1 MLTKVPTE
9 LKDLMVFLD
18 KRGVKSY
25 IVGGAVRDL
34 VAGQVPT
41 DWDLTTPA
49 TPELLTTLFEGT
61 YKVVPLGIK
70 HGTISVILES
80 CNFTCQ
86 ITTFRKDT
94 KCDGRHAEVE
104 FVTNLEADL
113 ARRDFTINAM
123 ALDLD
128 GNLIDPFGGQTD
140 LKQRTIRAVG
150 KPEDRIREDRLR
162 MLRACRF
169 AAYGS
174 GMILAQDLF
183 KAIKENAWDID
194 GLSAERIQGE
204 LIKAIKYPFPSKA
217 FNAMRNTGLLDC
229 LIPELQNCYGVSQ
242 NKYHKDDVFTHIL
255 KVTDAVPAKR
265 TILRFAALFHDI
277 GKPDTKRVDRNGYA
291 SFHKHEV
298 VGAGKADAIM
308 TRLKFPGD
316 WTAQVV
322 LLVRHHMW
330 RFSEDTKDSTIKRWA
345 ATVAPHTRDLIRLRM
360 ADRKGNRA
368 KEGKPAITWPM
379 KCLLRKLIQ
388 FEKNSVPM
396 TIKDLAVCGEDL
408 IKMGFKPGPKFK
420 NILND
425 CLELALEDSAN
436 NQLSFFRGFIRG
448 RYKKI

>member
-1 MLTKVPTE
+1 MLEKVPTV

-34 VAGQVPT
+34 VAGQVPM
-41 DWDLTTPA
+41 DWDLSTPA

-61 YKVVPLGIK
+61 YKVIPLGIK
-70 HGTISVILES
+70 HGTISVFHEPS
-80 CNFTCQ
+80 KFSCQ
-86 ITTFRKDT
+86 ITTFRKDVS
-94 KCDGRHAEVE
+94 CDGRHAEVE
-104 FVTNLEADL
+104 FTSDLETDL

-123 ALDLD
+123 ALDLN
-128 GNLIDPFGGQTD
+128 GNLIDPFGGQAD
-140 LKQRTIRAVG
+140 LKQRSLRAVG
-150 KPEDRIREDRLR
+150 DPEERLREDRLR

-169 AAYGS
+169 AAYGT
-174 GMILAQDLF
+174 GMIISQDLF
-183 KAIKENAWDID
+183 RAIKENAWDID

-204 LIKAIKYPFPSKA
+204 LVKAMKYPLPSKA
-217 FNAMRNTGLLDC
+217 FNAMRNTGLLPFI
-229 LIPELQNCYGVSQ
+229 IPELQQCHGVEQ
-242 NKYHKDDVFTHIL
+242 NKYHKDDVYTHIL
-255 KVTDAVPAKR
+255 KVVDAVSPKR

-277 GKPDTKRVDRNGYA
+277 GKPDTKRVVRGYA

-298 VGAGKADAIM
+298 VGANKADAIM

-330 RFSEDTKDSTIKRWA
+330 RFAEDTKDSTIKRWA
-345 ATVAPHTRDLIRLRM
+345 VTVAPHTRDLLRLRM

-388 FEKNSVPM
+388 FEKTSVPM
-396 TIKDLAVCGEDL
+396 TVKDLAISGEDL
-408 IKMGFKPGPKFK
+408 VKMGFKPGPKFK
-420 NILND
+420 KILSD
-425 CLELALEDSAN
+425 CLGLALEDPKN
-436 NQLSFFRGFIRG
+436 NQIDYFRGFIRG
-448 RYKKI
+448 RYKKT